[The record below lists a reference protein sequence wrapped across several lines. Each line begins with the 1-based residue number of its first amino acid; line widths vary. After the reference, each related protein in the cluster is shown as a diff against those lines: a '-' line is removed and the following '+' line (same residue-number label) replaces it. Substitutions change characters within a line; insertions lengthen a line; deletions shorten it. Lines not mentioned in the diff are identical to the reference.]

1 MAEPLLPLGPFSP
14 PQVLPVLLL
23 RVQPG
28 PRVHREAAPAMVR
41 GWGLAQAPPGPSQ
54 RLPSASLREQFC
66 LQPPG
71 PSLAPALQPGS
82 RALRLTPSPPNRDS
96 VNICCLAVFAVPGL
110 PVIFIL
116 WMLYLMRL
124 QPVVCGCLWDVSFWG
139 DRMRL
144 SLCVCPCELSRC
156 VFLSDRV

>member
-1 MAEPLLPLGPFSP
+1 MSGCCIRLY
-14 PQVLPVLLL
+14 PQ
-23 RVQPG
+23 
-28 PRVHREAAPAMVR
+28 
-41 GWGLAQAPPGPSQ
+41 
-54 RLPSASLREQFC
+54 C
-66 LQPPG
+66 
-71 PSLAPALQPGS
+71 LAP
-82 RALRLTPSPPNRDS
+82 NRKS

-110 PVIFIL
+110 PVTFIL

-156 VFLSDRV
+156 GFLSGQSVRECSSIRLKVEWIWRFPGRVCWKSEICARVFL

>member
-1 MAEPLLPLGPFSP
+1 MSGCSIRLYP
-14 PQVLPVLLL
+14 
-23 RVQPG
+23 
-28 PRVHREAAPAMVR
+28 
-41 GWGLAQAPPGPSQ
+41 Q
-54 RLPSASLREQFC
+54 RLA
-66 LQPPG
+66 
-71 PSLAPALQPGS
+71 
-82 RALRLTPSPPNRDS
+82 PNRDS